1 MRHHLARILIALSVF
16 AAAPV
21 MAAGSASAT
30 ISGFSVRLVDLDLT
44 DGITPH
50 ISFEPGSAFFDDDDY
65 DERRAAQAFASVID
79 SFGFD
84 SDVNTSLT
92 FSPISSSASLA
103 GANASAAI
111 SGNGTL
117 PGTTLS
123 ASATTPDL
131 VAGALTRFV
140 ASSGGSGIS
149 SIFML
154 SGNTLAIFTA
164 QAFASISGAG
174 KSEQGQSGL
183 FFGDQAEVEAEIY
196 VTGPG
201 ALGSEGGYQESS
213 DEFELSSFGFDERVP
228 PFDFSGTAELSA
240 TFLNLTGG
248 NLSGQLDFDV
258 YTDVAT
264 STAPVPEPGTYAL
277 LLAGLG
283 MMGFVAGRRRN

>member
-30 ISGFSVRLVDLDLT
+30 ISGFSVRLIDLNLT
-44 DGITPH
+44 DGITPS
-50 ISFEPGSAFFDDDDY
+50 ISFEPGSVLFEGDDD
-65 DERRAAQAFASVID
+65 EPRAGLVSTYVADPLSFID
-79 SFGFD
+79 D
-84 SDVNTSLT
+84 SNSSLT
-92 FSPISSSASLA
+92 FSPISSAVSYA

-111 SGNGTL
+111 SGDGTL
-117 PGTTLS
+117 AGTTLS
-123 ASATTPDL
+123 ASSTTPGL
-131 VAGALTRFV
+131 VAGALMRSV
-140 ASSGGSGIS
+140 ASSGDSGIS
-149 SIFML
+149 SIFRL
-154 SGNTLAIFTA
+154 SGNTLAIFSA
-164 QAFASISGAG
+164 QAFASLSGAG
-174 KSEQGQSGL
+174 GSEQGRFQ
-183 FFGDQAEVEAEIY
+183 FFGDQGAVETEIN

-213 DEFELSSFGFDERVP
+213 DEFEFSSYSDESVP

-240 TFLNLTGG
+240 TFLNLTRS
-248 NLSGQLDFDV
+248 NLTGQLDFDV
-258 YTDVAT
+258 YTYVAT